1 MGPSLLHNLV
11 HNQIIVTKL
20 TNQIGH
26 LVPDMI
32 DETGFNVDELWDAD
46 TSEYQ
51 WYLCLRYA
59 ADGYCSYNK

>member
-1 MGPSLLHNLV
+1 MCPGVFTNRSHGYGPESLTQSSSQSDHSYEV
-11 HNQIIVTKL
+11 D
-20 TNQIGH
+20 NQIGH

-51 WYLCLRYA
+51 
-59 ADGYCSYNK
+59 